1 MVWRA
6 TSRFPVVQYT
16 LLYRKVLKNLWLF
29 LERST
34 NNQKVEKNTCQL
46 CRRTRWSG
54 RQFWYLVTR
63 ALMRAG
69 HLHIL
74 WEPIFLN
81 GEAMRVDS
89 WKIFNFFFLPG
100 LTNSEVMIVDYCK
113 SRSSAFSR
121 SPLTFFL
128 WGMNRPV
135 AGFWDIWSGLRLIAT
150 IASKLEAACVLND
163 GNICH
168 VHWDMS
174 WFSKRYFKA
183 HVKCERSFRIAWSW
197 L

>member
-1 MVWRA
+1 MQADALEWA
-6 TSRFPVVQYT
+6 T
-16 LLYRKVLKNLWLF
+16 VLIPGDQGAHEGKASSHLVRTYLF
-29 LERST
+29 KWGGDES
-34 NNQKVEKNTCQL
+34 C
-46 CRRTRWSG
+46 
-54 RQFWYLVTR
+54 LV
-63 ALMRAG
+63 
-69 HLHIL
+69 
-74 WEPIFLN
+74 
-81 GEAMRVDS
+81 
-89 WKIFNFFFLPG
+89 KIFNFFFLPC

-128 WGMNRPV
+128 WGMDRPV

-174 WFSKRYFKA
+174 WFSKRHSKA
-183 HVKCERSFRIAWSW
+183 HVKCERSFRIAWCW